1 MDECVHICLRSIRDF
16 DDDTLVEEIFA
27 MINTCLISDSGI
39 LAVKGLRRLESFV
52 SSDLPAAKI
61 TDDTWATIS
70 HMLRRCLCIR
80 DLPRRSSSPFN
91 SSGNSAS
98 DVYEKVLED
107 NKETITNDLEYQ
119 EMINEFKAEDNIFAD
134 RRYIGSNA
142 IYIIGNFLE
151 AERFT
156 NSLSV
161 DWRIFLISGVG
172 KSIKD
177 WEVANTI
184 LAQSSP
190 KNSCETKANPPSYLE
205 TAMYGRKYMNRFLL
219 MLATLKETGDK
230 VEEGNSNK
238 QSATQEL
245 IQEQTQNLVTAFLER
260 EAVSSSNTNSSN
272 SEVKS
277 FDILVHLIQDMM
289 AGYAKLSDERL
300 SSMSWLNPVL
310 SSCIHTSNEDI
321 RLNIQKLVKRLH

>member
-1 MDECVHICLRSIRDF
+1 
-16 DDDTLVEEIFA
+16 
-27 MINTCLISDSGI
+27 
-39 LAVKGLRRLESFV
+39 
-52 SSDLPAAKI
+52 
-61 TDDTWATIS
+61 
-70 HMLRRCLCIR
+70 
-80 DLPRRSSSPFN
+80 
-91 SSGNSAS
+91 
-98 DVYEKVLED
+98 
-107 NKETITNDLEYQ
+107 
-119 EMINEFKAEDNIFAD
+119 
-134 RRYIGSNA
+134 
-142 IYIIGNFLE
+142 
-151 AERFT
+151 
-156 NSLSV
+156 
-161 DWRIFLISGVG
+161 
-172 KSIKD
+172 
-177 WEVANTI
+177 
-184 LAQSSP
+184 
-190 KNSCETKANPPSYLE
+190 
-205 TAMYGRKYMNRFLL
+205 MNRFLL